1 MQIENG
7 YVVVP
12 YTDHTG
18 LHCNAD
24 YYSVVEVSLVLG
36 LDYDE
41 LCKLSLYAYYRGEMV
56 IDYIQKHCSC
66 ESNSIEYED

>member
-7 YVVVP
+7 YVVIP

-24 YYSVVEVSLVLG
+24 YYSVLEVSLALG
-36 LDYDE
+36 LDFE
-41 LCKLSLYAYYRGEMV
+41 SLS
-56 IDYIQKHCSC
+56 K
-66 ESNSIEYED
+66 